1 MATTIS
7 NQTPKSNP
15 ATANE
20 PAKVAEREETKDD
33 EIAVTWREE
42 EPAHYILQIQS
53 LPFLLENLSEPH
65 VAFEAFAAC
74 GYKWSLILYRVSE
87 NGDVYRESENGDVY
101 LSPYLRIMDIQH
113 LGHNGKIDALINFF
127 VYHQEMN
134 RYITI
139 QDGKVKRFSAN
150 KQESGFSR
158 LMLPPKFIDRLN
170 LKENTCKFG
179 VEVFVV
185 NPEKEKGE
193 CCCSILDLHLEENPV
208 TWLIGNFSNL
218 SGLKCFEFRMA
229 NSKWELQLY
238 LRGVPEVKRKYLSI
252 YLNLKHSK
260 EVESGNKLHVQLKL
274 RIKSNSPSNPR
285 GGESKYDPT
294 KPRTGNAWFSSS
306 QRCWGFPYFM
316 KLADLKQTPGLIDND
331 HLTVEAEFSS
341 IYVIQDLAP
350 EPHAANSD

>member
-20 PAKVAEREETKDD
+20 PAKVAAREETKDD

-53 LPFLLENLSEPH
+53 LPFLLEILSEPR
-65 VAFEAFAAC
+65 VAFEAFEAC
-74 GYKWSLILYRVSE
+74 GYKWSLIL
-87 NGDVYRESENGDVY
+87 YRESENGDVY

-113 LGHNGKIDALINFF
+113 LGDNWKIDALINFF
-127 VYHQEMN
+127 VYHQRMN

-139 QDGKVKRFSAN
+139 QDGKVKRFSAEEE
-150 KQESGFSR
+150 ESGFSR
-158 LMLPPKFIDRLN
+158 LMLLTKFIDRLN
-170 LKENTCKFG
+170 LEENTCKFG

-185 NPEKEKGE
+185 NPKKEKGE
-193 CCCSILDLHLEENPV
+193 CCCSILDLHLKENLV
-208 TWLIGNFSNL
+208 TWPIGNFSNS
-218 SGLKCFEFRMA
+218 SGLQSFKFSTG
-229 NSKWELQLY
+229 NSEWELQLY
-238 LRGVPEVKRKYLSI
+238 PRGVSEVKRKYLSI

-331 HLTVEAEFSS
+331 HLTVEAEFNS

-350 EPHAANSD
+350 EPHAAKLH

>member
-20 PAKVAEREETKDD
+20 PAKVAAREETKDD

-53 LPFLLENLSEPH
+53 LPFLLEILSEPQ
-65 VAFEAFAAC
+65 VAFEAFEAC
-74 GYKWSLILYRVSE
+74 GYKWSLILHREIE
-87 NGDVYRESENGDVY
+87 NGHVY

-113 LGHNGKIDALINFF
+113 LDHNWKIDALINFF
-127 VYHQEMN
+127 VYHQGMN

-139 QDGKVKRFSAN
+139 QDGKVKRFSAE
-150 KQESGFSR
+150 KVESGFSR
-158 LMLPPKFIDRLN
+158 LMLIDRLK
-170 LKENTCKFG
+170 LQENTCKFG

-208 TWLIGNFSNL
+208 TRLIHKFSNS
-218 SGLKCFEFRMA
+218 SGLQSFEFRMG
-229 NSKWELQLY
+229 NSEWELQLY
-238 LRGVPEVKRKYLSI
+238 PKGVPEVKRKYLSI
-252 YLNLKHSK
+252 YLNLKNSE

-274 RIKSNSPSNPR
+274 RIKSNSPSNPG

-294 KPRTGNAWFSSS
+294 KPRRGNAWFSSS

-331 HLTVEAEFSS
+331 DLTVEAEFNS
-341 IYVIQDLAP
+341 IYVIQDLSLNHTP
-350 EPHAANSD
+350 PI